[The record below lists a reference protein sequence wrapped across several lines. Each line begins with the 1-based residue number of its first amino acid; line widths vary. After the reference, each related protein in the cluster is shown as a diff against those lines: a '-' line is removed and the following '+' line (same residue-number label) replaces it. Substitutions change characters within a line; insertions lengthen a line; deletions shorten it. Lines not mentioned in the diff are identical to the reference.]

1 MNELNATIGHLKTK
15 IEKLVEMHKTLKT
28 ENELHIKEINELK
41 KQVQQSATNASDA
54 QNKII
59 QETKGKIDGL
69 VHEIDECIALLMN
82 Q

>member
-41 KQVQQSATNASDA
+41 KQLQQSATNASDA